1 MKTVIILLLVLSV
14 VAFSEGFK
22 RHAVTVSAGIP
33 GLIIPELAYEYSFDA
48 GNKISIAGGFILLAP
63 EFRLSYTRMLSSF
76 ELSGS
81 VGQVT
86 SFDGNGGV
94 FEEILSGGTQ
104 GTTFVSGTGGY
115 RYTADGGFIFRV
127 AGGGGYFFGK
137 DKSGFIPFFQLGIG
151 YGF

>member
-1 MKTVIILLLVLSV
+1 MKKVIIVLLLLSV

-22 RHAVTVSAGIP
+22 KHAVMASAGIP
-33 GLIIPELAYEYSFDA
+33 GLIVPEFAYEYSFNA
-48 GNKISIAGGFILLAP
+48 RNKISIAGGFILLAP

-81 VGQVT
+81 VGKVA

-104 GTTFVSGTGGY
+104 GATFVSGTGGY

-127 AGGGGYFFGK
+127 AGGGGYFFGAK
-137 DKSGFIPFFQLGIG
+137 NSGVIPFFQLGIG
-151 YGF
+151 YAF